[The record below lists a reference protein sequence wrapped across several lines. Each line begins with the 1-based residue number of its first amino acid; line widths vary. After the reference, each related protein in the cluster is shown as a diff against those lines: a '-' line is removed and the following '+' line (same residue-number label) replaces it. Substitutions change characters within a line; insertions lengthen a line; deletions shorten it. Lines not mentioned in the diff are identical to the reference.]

1 MVCINHITLPKS
13 RGIHSCLSVCRRS
26 TEQTAE
32 PRVTKFVTGI
42 HTFGGWELP
51 ECRGIHSC
59 LSVDDLQNRLLNLE
73 LPNLSHAYKHLEG
86 GNYQNLVESIPACL
100 ARLHVCRR
108 STEQTAEPRVTKFV
122 TAYKY
127 IWR

>member
-1 MVCINHITLPKS
+1 MVCINYITQNWNPFC
-13 RGIHSCLSVCRRS
+13 CLSVDDLQNKLLNL
-26 TEQTAE
+26 EL
-32 PRVTKFVTGI
+32 PNFVTGI
-42 HTFGGWELP
+42 HTFVGWELP

-100 ARLHVCRR
+100 HVCRR

-122 TAYKY
+122 TG
-127 IWR
+127 IQIFGG